1 MITAVLTALIADP
14 IGRDE
19 ARDLAR
25 RELDKPIYH
34 RDQPSWLERLLDRIG
49 DWLRELTD
57 RSAQPNAHGSGGWI
71 SWIVIAIIVAVVIGL
86 VAWLMWGRRNTRGT
100 RRALLDDAPSTP
112 RDHRQNAEE
121 HAAAGRWAE
130 AIRERLR
137 AIARDLEER
146 AVLGPRP
153 GRTADEL
160 AAEAGRA
167 LPDVAADLRAGVRI
181 FDDVWYGGRP
191 GTPEGYARLR
201 DLDER
206 VQATRPRPMDDDGA
220 ATERPNESGIPDLAG
235 VAPSPGG
242 EGGLGGGSGASHGG
256 DGR

>member
-1 MITAVLTALIADP
+1 MITAVLTALAADP
-14 IGRDE
+14 IGRDP

-25 RELDKPIYH
+25 RELDKPVYH
-34 RDQPSWLERLLDRIG
+34 RDQPSWLERLLHRIG

-57 RSAQPNAHGSGGWI
+57 RSANPNAPGSGGWL
-71 SWIVIAIIVAVVIGL
+71 SWIIIAIIVAAVIGL
-86 VAWLMWGRRNTRGT
+86 VVWLMWGRRNTRGT
-100 RRALLDDAPSTP
+100 RRALLDGTPSTP
-112 RDHRQNAEE
+112 RSHRRNAEE

-153 GRTADEL
+153 GRTAEEL

-181 FDDVWYGGRP
+181 FEDVWYGGRP

-201 DLDER
+201 ELDER
-206 VQATRPRPMDDDGA
+206 VQATRPRPLDDDGA
-220 ATERPNESGIPDLAG
+220 AAGRPGGSGIPDLAAG
-235 VAPSPGG
+235 APGPGG
-242 EGGLGGGSGASHGG
+242 EVGPGGGSGASHGG

>member
-1 MITAVLTALIADP
+1 MITDP

-19 ARDLAR
+19 AHELAR

-34 RDQPSWLERLLDRIG
+34 RDRPSWLERVLDRVG
-49 DWLRELTD
+49 DWLRDLMD
-57 RSAQPNAHGSGGWI
+57 RSAEPTAHGNGGGWI
-71 SWIVIAIIVAVVIGL
+71 SLVVIALLVAVVIGL
-86 VAWLMWGRRNTRGT
+86 VMWLMRDRLNIRSRRRP
-100 RRALLDDAPSTP
+100 LLEETPSTA
-112 RDHRQNAEE
+112 RGHRENAED
-121 HAAAGRWAE
+121 HAAAGQWAE

-160 AAEAGRA
+160 AAEAGGT
-167 LPDVAADLRAGVRI
+167 LPDLADDLRTGVRI

-191 GTPEGYARLR
+191 GTQEGYIRLR

-206 VQATRPRPMDDDGA
+206 VRTAKPRPLEKDAGGTAERRTVGEAEGPAAAADLPGSDDSVTSD
-220 ATERPNESGIPDLAG
+220 
-235 VAPSPGG
+235 V
-242 EGGLGGGSGASHGG
+242 G
-256 DGR
+256 DRR